1 MTSMFAFYYSYDY
14 TAEGITERYNIYNG
28 QLTVTVSANRI
39 IKMNM

>member
-1 MTSMFAFYYSYDY
+1 MFAFYYSYDY
-14 TAEGITERYNIYNG
+14 TEEGIITERYNIYNG